1 MAGFNMEDYV
11 SVNERIEAFY
21 KAHPHGSIQAEIHT
35 LTDKLVVMKAV
46 AYREPGDTLPCIAHS
61 QLGIPGK
68 TSFTKDS
75 EVENAETSA
84 VGRAL
89 AMMGFEVKRGM
100 ASKEEVQNKRA
111 PRETANSVPEQV
123 PPAVKQEK
131 PEWADVLVE
140 ILNDAG
146 MRSAD
151 LAGALGVQRVTFKEI
166 QKYIDGTGAHPRIAL
181 EGLVLSAKGQITA
194 DGDK

>member
-111 PRETANSVPEQV
+111 PRETANSVPEQA
-123 PPAVKQEK
+123 PSATKQEK

-140 ILNDAG
+140 ILNDEG
-146 MRSAD
+146 MKSAD
-151 LAGALGVQRVTFKEI
+151 LATALGVQRVTFKEI
-166 QKYIDGTGAHPRIAL
+166 QKYIDSTGAHPRIAL